1 MTMALPYTLER
12 TVVIHA
18 SPETVFR
25 FFTDSVRW
33 AAWWG
38 TGSTIDPKAG
48 GKIYVR
54 HPGAVEAVGEV
65 LEIEPPQRI
74 TFSYGYATGK
84 PMPPGASRV
93 TIRLDPEP
101 RGTKL
106 HLTHE
111 FAEAAARDE
120 HVQGWRFQLAVFS
133 NVVAN
138 EVYANAAAVID
149 QWYTA
154 WSVPDDKTR
163 EDLLAK
169 TVNAAIQFRDRYSL
183 LDGIPDL
190 VAHTGAAQRFMP
202 GIGLQRKG
210 DVRHCQGTVLAEW
223 VARSSDGQEKM
234 SGTSVFVFAP
244 DLKIE
249 SVTSVPNPTS

>member
-1 MTMALPYTLER
+1 MTIALPYTLER

-133 NVVAN
+133 NVVSN

-154 WSVPDDKTR
+154 WSAPDDKTR
-163 EDLLAK
+163 EDLLAR

-223 VARSSDGQEKM
+223 VARSIDGQEKM

-249 SVTSVPNPTS
+249 SVTSVANPTS